1 MGAPSFSRSGGGGA
15 EGRGRGANYKEVGRA
30 PLSLKGRGG
39 GGGGGGGG
47 AHADMHRIAS
57 VHKYTCLLFSS
68 CHTSRKILSRHL
80 SFHANK
86 TSPLFWNASYL
97 VQSDH
102 HQVQRNDIL
111 QDILQELTRCMHWY
125 IQNVST
131 PITTGRT
138 SLPKVSIIDHER
150 ASDSISWRQNFRRG
164 YTVATLIVSD
174 IIS

>member
-1 MGAPSFSRSGGGGA
+1 M
-15 EGRGRGANYKEVGRA
+15 GRA
-30 PLSLKGRGG
+30 PLSLKGRGEG
-39 GGGGGGGG
+39 GGGWWGGGG

-86 TSPLFWNASYL
+86 TSPLLWNASYL

-111 QDILQELTRCMHWY
+111 QELTRCMHWY
-125 IQNVST
+125 IQHVST
-131 PITTGRT
+131 PIITDRT
-138 SLPKVSIIDHER
+138 SLPKVSIIDHEH